1 MSRHH
6 AGLFAS
12 FLLLATTSRAAG
24 SEDYAGQYVL
34 RLGAR
39 NFIVVN
45 LRQMNGALTGTLSR
59 PHHSSLGAFFTNI
72 SADVI
77 TEPISAAHVEKDHL
91 HFVASNPADASDRD
105 AFDLTLLTPAQASLQ
120 SSDIAI
126 DPWKLDRVPVSP
138 ALPVATDWDSSRA
151 YYTDETQRSNPE
163 MQRIMD
169 EDQKPRQ
176 SLNMSQADWATINK
190 QDEGRRKAVRELLAQ
205 DALHTGKDF
214 EQAAFVFQH
223 GGTSDDY
230 LLAHT
235 LAMIAVARGNAGAL
249 WIATATLDRYL
260 KSIKQPQIYGT
271 QFNFTKGTPWTQEP
285 YDRSLISDDLRRRLG
300 VPSQAAQQK
309 QLEKYK
315 AANH

>member
-1 MSRHH
+1 MVNRMI
-6 AGLFAS
+6 AIGMLIVATRVYAS
-12 FLLLATTSRAAG
+12 G
-24 SEDYAGQYVL
+24 PGDYAGQYVL

-39 NFIVVN
+39 NFLVVN
-45 LRQMNGALTGTLSR
+45 LRPANGALTGTLSR
-59 PHHSSLGAFFTNI
+59 PHHSSLGPFFTNI

-77 TEPISAAHVEKDHL
+77 TKPIATASVEKDHL
-91 HFVASNPADASDRD
+91 HFVATDPSDASDSD
-105 AFDLTLLTPAQASLQ
+105 AFDLTLLTPTQASLQ
-120 SSDIAI
+120 AADMPV
-126 DPWKLDRVPVSP
+126 DPWKLERVPVSP
-138 ALPVATDWDSSRA
+138 ALSVATDWDSSRA
-151 YYTDETQRSNPE
+151 YYPDETQRSNPE

-169 EDQKPRQ
+169 ADQKPRQ
-176 SLNMSQADWATINK
+176 SLNMAHADWATINRE
-190 QDEGRRKAVRELLAQ
+190 DEQRRTAVRELLAH
-205 DALHTGKDF
+205 DGLHTGKDF

-223 GGTSDDY
+223 GGAPDDY

-260 KSIKQPQIYGT
+260 KSMKQPQIYGT
-271 QFNFTKGTPWTQEP
+271 QFNFTKDTPWTQEP
-285 YDRSLISDDLRRRLG
+285 YNRSLVSDELRRRLG